1 MVGEAVDLDVAT
13 DGHIGGGNKV
23 IVLVN
28 VLVLCAAQERSFDDA
43 GVLLSGLVDRNRV
56 VSQVEANDEAAVNV
70 LRDASV
76 EPGGVAED
84 LLVVVHSL
92 EKVTLRFLRNQVVDV
107 AEGVFLLTEAIV
119 RRNLLLNWRA
129 GSGHLDA
136 AQLKEF
142 AVLAGIEFLSV
153 LVNASDV
160 ERSAK
165 RDDRTLGVDF
175 VASEVVVTDE
185 GETRLLHFVGEGNA
199 LSPEQEGEAVT
210 AIVGMV
216 HLTDFDG
223 VIGQEVVDHEG
234 KVFALAEETE
244 HFAIVVQELL
254 LGGDTATSKRL
265 FHELLEVVV
274 LWASNLDLRVGKGV
288 SGVAL
293 AFGLGAAKVLN

>member
-1 MVGEAVDLDVAT
+1 
-13 DGHIGGGNKV
+13 
-23 IVLVN
+23 
-28 VLVLCAAQERSFDDA
+28 
-43 GVLLSGLVDRNRV
+43 
-56 VSQVEANDEAAVNV
+56 
-70 LRDASV
+70 
-76 EPGGVAED
+76 
-84 LLVVVHSL
+84 
-92 EKVTLRFLRNQVVDV
+92 
-107 AEGVFLLTEAIV
+107 
-119 RRNLLLNWRA
+119 
-129 GSGHLDA
+129 
-136 AQLKEF
+136 
-142 AVLAGIEFLSV
+142 
-153 LVNASDV
+153 V

-165 RDDRTLGVDF
+165 RDNRTLGVDF
-175 VASEVVVTDE
+175 VAGEVVVTNE

-199 LSPEQEGEAVT
+199 LSPEEEGEAVT